1 MSYLLRACAV
11 VAAWQLC
18 GCGKILGIEEL
29 NEGMPDAVAPA
40 PPTHTVKGT
49 AVGLLEAVSL
59 RLEHPD
65 GFELARVEQDGTFA
79 FEARLADGALY
90 SVTFVGEPPC
100 VLADA
105 TGLVEGN
112 IPLVSLACESVLL
125 SGLALSAV
133 TAPALDFAPARRTYD
148 AEVSILQQ
156 SVHVTATAT
165 SPDARLTVDGM
176 PVQSGVPGEAIAL
189 ALGENYI
196 EIAVANRKGA
206 QRVYQ
211 VSVARAAQIAQHAY
225 GKASNTG
232 TDDEFGTSVAVWGD
246 VLVVGAPSED
256 SCITNV
262 NGEAGDDACEESGA
276 VYVFRRDGSAWVQE
290 AFLKVS
296 HAEDPE
302 PSDYLGRSVAIW
314 NDTIAASEAS
324 SAGTVRIFQYAGA
337 RWREEA
343 TLEAPAPGNADEFGR
358 SLTLWGDTLAVGA
371 PLEAGN
377 ATGINGDENVKGKTN
392 SGAVFV
398 FRRTEAGW
406 AREAYIKASN
416 SGAYDEFGDGLAL
429 WQDTLAVGAP
439 DEDSDSTG
447 INGPQ
452 SNDDA
457 TDSGAVYL
465 FQRNADEWTQTAY
478 VKASDAADNRH
489 FGSRVALYEDRMAVA
504 SPIYIFGRSNGI
516 WDEETIIR
524 LSDFE
529 HPAGSAFG
537 ASVALSGD
545 FLAVGAPLDD
555 SNATGINGDASNGD
569 ARDSGA
575 AYLFHHADGAWVLD
589 AYVKASNPSPISSCG
604 LFETCGD
611 RFGAALTLWDGTL
624 AIGAVGEDGDATGI
638 DTGPAHRDDNSVKNS
653 GAVYVFH

>member
-1 MSYLLRACAV
+1 

-40 PPTHTVKGT
+40 PATHTVKGT
-49 AVGLLEAVSL
+49 AVGLLEPVSL

-65 GFELARVEQDGTFA
+65 GVELARVEEDGTFA

-105 TGLVEGN
+105 TGVVEGN

-133 TAPALDFAPARRTYD
+133 TAPALDFAPVRRTYD

-156 SVHVTATAT
+156 SVHVTATAA
-165 SPDARLTVDGM
+165 SADAVLTVDGV
-176 PVQSGVPGEAIAL
+176 PVASGVPGEPIAL

-211 VSVARAAQIAQHAY
+211 VSVARAAQIAQHGY

-256 SCITNV
+256 SCISNV
-262 NGEAGDDACEESGA
+262 NGEPGDDACEESGA

-302 PSDYLGRSVAIW
+302 PSDYLGRSVAVW

-324 SAGTVRIFQYAGA
+324 GAGTVRIFRHDGD

-343 TLEAPAPGNADEFGR
+343 RLESSDPGIGNAFGK
-358 SLTLWGDTLAVGA
+358 SLTLWGDTLAVSA
-371 PLEAGN
+371 PLDDSI
-377 ATGINGDENVKGKTN
+377 ATGINGNESVKGKTD

-439 DEDSDSTG
+439 DEDGNSTG

-465 FQRNADEWTQTAY
+465 FQRNEDEWTQTAY
-478 VKASDAADNRH
+478 VKASDVADNRH
-489 FGSRVALYEDRMAVA
+489 FGSRVALHEDRMAVA
-504 SPIYIFGRSNGI
+504 SPIYMFGRSNGV
-516 WDEETIIR
+516 WTEETIIR
-524 LSDFE
+524 LSDFGY
-529 HPAGSAFG
+529 PTDGAFG
-537 ASVALSGD
+537 ASIALSDD
-545 FLAVGAPLDD
+545 FLAVGDPLDG
-555 SNATGINGDASNGD
+555 SNATGVNGDAFNDD
-569 ARDSGA
+569 AKDSGA
-575 AYLFHHADGAWVLD
+575 AYLFHHTGDTWVMD
-589 AYVKASNPSPISSCG
+589 AYIKASNPSPTGVCSI
-604 LFETCGD
+604 FETCGD
-611 RFGAALTLWDGTL
+611 RFGQALTLWDGTL
-624 AIGAVGEDGDATGI
+624 LIGAAGEDGDATGI
-638 DTGPAHRDDNSVKNS
+638 DTGPATRDDNSALSS
-653 GAVYVFH
+653 GAVYIFH